1 MLKWKKEEKEEIDNK
16 NKYRIFIFFP
26 IIDSILLEMNDRFSK
41 TNTEILRDIS
51 LLSPDSSTFLE
62 IEELKAYVWC

>member
-1 MLKWKKEEKEEIDNK
+1 
-16 NKYRIFIFFP
+16 
-26 IIDSILLEMNDRFSK
+26 MNDRFSK

-62 IEELKAYVWC
+62 IEELKAYV